1 MLGTFP
7 ASVKQMA
14 KQNSSSTESC
24 AMSCALAWLV
34 CTKSNFSC
42 AGRSEFLQQYWQMK
56 LKHSGHLNS
65 WSICLSNICRILPK
79 PLKPLKPLKPRMGP
93 WGRHR
98 ISGASGARS
107 WAWSCTQISWPWP
120 CALRGC
126 CAPAAAWSTDPWHIL
141 GASLVHRVFAG
152 SLAVGEMGAK
162 HGKAGKGDS
171 LVREVAT
178 HGLTV

>member
-42 AGRSEFLQQYWQMK
+42 AGHLLRVPATILTNEAEALTSFEKLVNLLVKYLQNSADTFW
-56 LKHSGHLNS
+56 LLN
-65 WSICLSNICRILPK
+65 
-79 PLKPLKPLKPRMGP
+79 PLKPLKPRMGP

-126 CAPAAAWSTDPWHIL
+126 CAPAAAWSTDPWHIR
-141 GASLVHRVFAG
+141 GASGVCRVPG
-152 SLAVGEMGAK
+152 SW
-162 HGKAGKGDS
+162 GKWGQSWKSWLFG
-171 LVREVAT
+171 
-178 HGLTV
+178 